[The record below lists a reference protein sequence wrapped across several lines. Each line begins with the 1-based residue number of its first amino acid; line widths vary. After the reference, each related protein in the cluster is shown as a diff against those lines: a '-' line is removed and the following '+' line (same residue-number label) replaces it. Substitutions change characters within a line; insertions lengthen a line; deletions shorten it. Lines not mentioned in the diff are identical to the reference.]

1 MLVQVNMADAQ
12 SKNNYLQENDE
23 PDSSAVS
30 LHAIHVFSVIWLF
43 VAVFTLRLV
52 DISDTN
58 S

>member
-43 VAVFTLRLV
+43 VPVFYTAPRGYL
-52 DISDTN
+52 
-58 S
+58 